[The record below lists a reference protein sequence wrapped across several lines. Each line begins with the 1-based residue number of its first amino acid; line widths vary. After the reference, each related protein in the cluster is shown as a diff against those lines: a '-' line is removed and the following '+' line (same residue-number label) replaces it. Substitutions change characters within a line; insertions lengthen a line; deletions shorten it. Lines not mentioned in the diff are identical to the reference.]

1 MIDLHSHIL
10 PGLDDG
16 AQEPEESLH
25 MAALAVDSGV
35 SHMVATPHCREGGAH
50 RVREALTYTRQLL
63 QQSGI
68 PLKLYSGME
77 IFGSWETAR
86 LLQEGKLLT
95 LNHSRYPLIEFE
107 FVSDGVPET
116 EILRSVLRAGYRPL
130 VAHPERDVYVQQN
143 PELVDQW
150 IRMGCLLQI
159 NKGSL
164 TGRFGSAPRA
174 MALEMV
180 DRGLA
185 TVVSSD
191 AHSPHARTPWMYDA
205 WDLIARHISPI
216 AAEQLLL
223 ENPRKILNNENLPAL
238 EPDWFSQE

>member
-10 PGLDDG
+10 PELDDG
-16 AQEPEESLH
+16 AQDPEETLR

-35 SHMVATPHCREGGAH
+35 SHMVATPHCRDGGA
-50 RVREALTYTRQLL
+50 RKVREALAFTRRLL
-63 QQSGI
+63 QESGI

-77 IFGSWETAR
+77 IFGSWDTAR
-86 LLQEGKLLT
+86 LLREGHLFT

-107 FVSDGVPET
+107 FVSDGLPET
-116 EILRSVLRAGYRPL
+116 QILESVLNAGYRPL
-130 VAHPERDVYVQQN
+130 VAHPERYVYVQQN
-143 PELVDQW
+143 PELINRWV
-150 IRMGCLLQI
+150 RMGCLLQV

-164 TGRFGSAPRA
+164 TGRFGNAPRA
-174 MALEMV
+174 MALELV

-185 TVVSSD
+185 TVVASD
-191 AHSPHARTPWMYDA
+191 AHSPRTRTPWMYDA

-223 ENPRKILNNENLPAL
+223 ENPRKILNNENIPML
-238 EPDWFSQE
+238 EPEWFA

>member
-10 PGLDDG
+10 PELDDG
-16 AQEPEESLH
+16 AQDPEETLR

-35 SHMVATPHCREGGAH
+35 SHMVATPHCRDGGA
-50 RVREALTYTRQLL
+50 RKVREALAFARRLL
-63 QQSGI
+63 QESGI

-77 IFGSWETAR
+77 IFGSWDTAR
-86 LLQEGKLLT
+86 LLQEGHLLT

-107 FVSDGVPET
+107 FVSDGLPET
-116 EILRSVLRAGYRPL
+116 QILESVLRAGYRPL
-130 VAHPERDVYVQQN
+130 VAHPERYVYVQQN
-143 PELVDQW
+143 PGLINQW
-150 IRMGCLLQI
+150 VRMGCLLQI

-174 MALEMV
+174 MALELV

-191 AHSPHARTPWMYDA
+191 AHSPRARTPWMYDA

-223 ENPRKILNNENLPAL
+223 ENPRKILNNENIPML
-238 EPDWFSQE
+238 EPEWFA